1 MSLSTGCSLTWDVMR
16 DRRQHI
22 LCLLFGMPHRVTLTQ
37 QIFHIPGYIFL
48 HTYPATRIVPPP
60 RVLWSVELHQD
71 NQARFV
77 IPIYYVLTDQ
87 GGELSCTME
96 GFFLFFEF
104 TFFKELFSGAL
115 RRSSRIY
122 AYCLL
127 KLKSTYPHWTY
138 LFVCLVCLGVVLL
151 FLVGNKWSSS
161 TPSYISNS
169 VNKGES
175 ICLNQSDRA
184 YNRRGE
190 FISGASKDQFSH
202 RQSRHLRW
210 HHYQ

>member
-1 MSLSTGCSLTWDVMR
+1 MWWEIDANTSCAFWLA
-16 DRRQHI
+16 
-22 LCLLFGMPHRVTLTQ
+22 CLIALHWLNKSSISQVIYFFESHTYSATRSPASFLP
-37 QIFHIPGYIFL
+37 PGYYDL
-48 HTYPATRIVPPP
+48 
-60 RVLWSVELHQD
+60 
-71 NQARFV
+71 
-77 IPIYYVLTDQ
+77 
-87 GGELSCTME
+87 LSCIRITRLGSSSQSTMCWLIRAE
-96 GFFLFFEF
+96 SSLALGKVFIIFWNSL
-104 TFFKELFSGAL
+104 FFKELFSGAL

-122 AYCLL
+122 VYCLL

>member
-22 LCLLFGMPHRVTLTQ
+22 LCLLFGMPHRITLTQ

-48 HTYPATRIVPPP
+48 RKSHIFSNPQSRIVPPP

-71 NQARFV
+71 NQARLV

-87 GGELSCTME
+87 GGELSCTRE

-190 FISGASKDQFSH
+190 FISGASRRSV
-202 RQSRHLRW
+202 
-210 HHYQ
+210 

>member
-1 MSLSTGCSLTWDVMR
+1 MWWEIDANTSCAFCLACLIALHWLNKSSISQVIYFFT
-16 DRRQHI
+16 HI
-22 LCLLFGMPHRVTLTQ
+22 Q
-37 QIFHIPGYIFL
+37 QPASFLPPGYYGL
-48 HTYPATRIVPPP
+48 
-60 RVLWSVELHQD
+60 
-71 NQARFV
+71 
-77 IPIYYVLTDQ
+77 
-87 GGELSCTME
+87 LSCIKITRLGSSSQSTMCRLIRAE
-96 GFFLFFEF
+96 SSLALGKVFFYFLEF

-122 AYCLL
+122 VYCLL

-169 VNKGES
+169 VNKGGS

-190 FISGASKDQFSH
+190 FISGASRRSA
-202 RQSRHLRW
+202 
-210 HHYQ
+210 